1 MMWREVALIAGKDLR
16 VEIRSRVVLHQIV
29 PFVATVLLL
38 FAFALDPDQGFLTK
52 ATPGLYWIAILL
64 SALVV
69 IQRTFT
75 LEANDGGRDGLRS
88 AGLDPAA
95 IFLGKGAAVCAV
107 LLGLEVLLLAAVAL
121 FYGASLRGWPLL
133 GVTAMLAT
141 VGVVAPGMIFGVLA
155 TGQRVR
161 ETLLP
166 LLFLPVVA
174 PVMIGATNSFQA
186 ALRPPAQQAAAEGWR
201 WCGLLAIFA
210 LLYTVLG
217 LIVFGPLLEDS

>member
-1 MMWREVALIAGKDLR
+1 MWREVFLVAGKDLR
-16 VEIRSRVVLHQIV
+16 VEWRSRVVLNQIV
-29 PFVATVLLL
+29 PFVAAVLLL
-38 FAFALDPDQGFLTK
+38 FAFALEPDQGFLRR
-52 ATPGLYWIAILL
+52 ATPGLYWIAVLL

-69 IQRTFT
+69 LQRTFT

-95 IFLGKGAAVCAV
+95 IFLGKGAAVCVV
-107 LLGLEVLLLAAVAL
+107 LLLLEVLLLGAVSL
-121 FYGASLRGWPLL
+121 LYGASLRGWPLL
-133 GVTAMLAT
+133 GVTALLAT

-155 TGQRVR
+155 SGQRVR

-186 ALRPPAQQAAAEGWR
+186 ALRPAAQQATAEGWR
-201 WCGLLAIFA
+201 WCGLLALFA
-210 LLYTVLG
+210 LIYTLLG
-217 LIVFGPLLEDS
+217 LLVFEPLLEDS

>member
-1 MMWREVALIAGKDLR
+1 MWRDAALVAGKDLR
-16 VEIRSRVVLHQIV
+16 VELRSRVVLNQIV
-29 PFVATVLLL
+29 PFVAAVLLL
-38 FAFALDPDQGFLTK
+38 FAFALDPDQGFLSR

-88 AGLDPAA
+88 SGLDPVAV
-95 IFLGKGAAVCAV
+95 FLGKGAAVCVV
-107 LLGLEVLLLAAVAL
+107 LLSLEVVLLAAVAL

-133 GVTAMLAT
+133 GVTAVLAT
-141 VGVVAPGMIFGVLA
+141 IGVVAPGLIFGVLA
-155 TGQRVR
+155 SGQRVR

-174 PVMIGATNSFQA
+174 PVMIGATNAFQA
-186 ALRPPAQQAAAEGWR
+186 ALRPAAQQASAEGWR

-217 LIVFGPLLEDS
+217 LIVFEPLLEDS